1 MTIPSYRYGVMNL
14 SSACWS
20 SRESRART
28 RICMST
34 VPVILGGMIEGG
46 MWQREQFAVNTR
58 SPRFCS
64 ASAAFAGACKIA
76 TQMSG
81 ALSSTA
87 QDMLRGKR
95 TEIDSLNGYIS
106 RRGEEL
112 GVATPINHAL
122 YTMIKLAE
130 GRI

>member
-1 MTIPSYRYGVMNL
+1 
-14 SSACWS
+14 
-20 SRESRART
+20 
-28 RICMST
+28 
-34 VPVILGGMIEGG
+34 
-46 MWQREQFAVNTR
+46 
-58 SPRFCS
+58 
-64 ASAAFAGACKIA
+64 
-76 TQMSG
+76 
-81 ALSSTA
+81 
-87 QDMLRGKR
+87 MLRGKR